1 MGKGIDPAFH
11 AQVVVEGVAVEVA
24 KLRGVPLK
32 GGASK
37 GRGDV
42 GFHKG
47 NPFEG
52 DQVLEALDKQYHVPV
67 INVFANRNYLAFTMR
82 FIEMGVKIAEIRLIS
97 SISGS
102 RLKIRWG

>member
-11 AQVVVEGVAVEVA
+11 ARVVVEGVAVEVA
-24 KLRGVPLK
+24 ELRGVPLK
-32 GGASK
+32 SGASK
-37 GRGDV
+37 GCGNV

-67 INVFANRNYLAFTMR
+67 VNVLANLNYLAFTMR
-82 FIEMGVKIAEIRLIS
+82 FIEMGVKIAEIRLIPF
-97 SISGS
+97 IGGS
-102 RLKIRWG
+102 